1 MKRLYPLAVC
11 LLSFSLLSCGD
22 DNDPVSDIEEP
33 PTIEDNYTAQ
43 RRQLCEAFGVNPE
56 ELDDD
61 AFGAC
66 WNDQFLVLSA
76 LRKTDGRLLVAA
88 FDSVKNKQVIHDY
101 SIAAPKTVTKPY
113 YDEQVEYRLRS
124 ITPQIIRINDG
135 FICVV
140 GTRYFSEQ
148 QHFFD
153 TTYAYFNNGTKTI
166 CRKMEDVAANCSIRP
181 WYENSCLLISDYG
194 KTLCVTTEGEIKID
208 LDAHI
213 LRDHQYPLD
222 YDKYIELSLE
232 AKDGKT
238 GMTITRK
245 HIAADGAITV
255 WSSHVH
261 LSGRITTSARMSCTA
276 TMNEYG
282 GFIIDA
288 TIIEKDGTQ
297 CDCDINLNAETGEVL
312 SSTIIISSVI
322 HP

>member
-1 MKRLYPLAVC
+1 MKRLYPLAIL
-11 LLSFSLLSCGD
+11 LLSFSLSSCGD
-22 DNDPVSDIEEP
+22 DSDPIPESEL
-33 PTIEDNYTAQ
+33 PTIEESYTAE
-43 RRQLCEAFGVNPE
+43 RRQILESLGINPDELDEEVFGVYIH
-56 ELDDD
+56 DH
-61 AFGAC
+61 
-66 WNDQFLVLSA
+66 FLVVSA
-76 LRKTDGRLLVAA
+76 LRKTDEKLIVAA

-113 YDEQVEYRLRS
+113 YDEQVEYRLRYV
-124 ITPQIIRINDG
+124 IPHIIRINDG

-140 GTRYFSEQ
+140 GTRYLSEQ

-194 KTLCVTTEGEIKID
+194 KTLCVTTEGEVKVNVD
-208 LDAHI
+208 EYFAGDYLF
-213 LRDHQYPLD
+213 PLD

-245 HIAADGAITV
+245 HIAADGIATV

-297 CDCDINLNAETGEVL
+297 CDCHITLNAETGEVL
-312 SSTIIISSVI
+312 SSTITILSVI

>member
-1 MKRLYPLAVC
+1 MKRLYPLAIL
-11 LLSFSLLSCGD
+11 LLSFSLSSCGD
-22 DNDPVSDIEEP
+22 DSDPIPESEL
-33 PTIEDNYTAQ
+33 PTIEESYTAE
-43 RRQLCEAFGVNPE
+43 RRQILESLGINPDELDEEVFGVYIH
-56 ELDDD
+56 DH
-61 AFGAC
+61 
-66 WNDQFLVLSA
+66 FLVVSA
-76 LRKTDGRLLVAA
+76 LRKTDEKLIVAV
-88 FDSVKNKQVIHDY
+88 FDSIKNTQVIHDY

-113 YDEQVEYRLRS
+113 YDEQVEYRLRYV
-124 ITPQIIRINDG
+124 IPRIIRINDG

-140 GTRYFSEQ
+140 GTRYISEQ

-181 WYENSCLLISDYG
+181 WYENSCLLEAPNR
-194 KTLCVTTEGEIKID
+194 TLCVTTEGEIKID

-245 HIAADGAITV
+245 HIAADGIATV

-312 SSTIIISSVI
+312 SSSIIISSVI

>member
-1 MKRLYPLAVC
+1 M
-11 LLSFSLLSCGD
+11 
-22 DNDPVSDIEEP
+22 
-33 PTIEDNYTAQ
+33 
-43 RRQLCEAFGVNPE
+43 
-56 ELDDD
+56 
-61 AFGAC
+61 
-66 WNDQFLVLSA
+66 LSA

-113 YDEQVEYRLRS
+113 YDEQVEYRLRYV
-124 ITPQIIRINDG
+124 IPRIIRINDG

-166 CRKMEDVAANCSIRP
+166 CRKMEDVSANCSMAP
-181 WYENSCLLISDYG
+181 WYENSCLLEAPNR
-194 KTLCVTTEGEIKID
+194 TLCVTTEGEIKID

-245 HIAADGAITV
+245 HIAADGIATV

-261 LSGRITTSARMSCTA
+261 LSGSITTSARMSCTA

-312 SSTIIISSVI
+312 SSSIIISSVI

>member
-22 DNDPVSDIEEP
+22 DNDPLSDIKES
-33 PTIEDNYTAQ
+33 PTIEDSYIAQ
-43 RRQLCEAFGVNPE
+43 RRQLCEALGINPE

-140 GTRYFSEQ
+140 GTRYLSEQ

-181 WYENSCLLISDYG
+181 
-194 KTLCVTTEGEIKID
+194 
-208 LDAHI
+208 
-213 LRDHQYPLD
+213 
-222 YDKYIELSLE
+222 
-232 AKDGKT
+232 
-238 GMTITRK
+238 
-245 HIAADGAITV
+245 
-255 WSSHVH
+255 
-261 LSGRITTSARMSCTA
+261 
-276 TMNEYG
+276 
-282 GFIIDA
+282 
-288 TIIEKDGTQ
+288 
-297 CDCDINLNAETGEVL
+297 
-312 SSTIIISSVI
+312 
-322 HP
+322 

>member
-1 MKRLYPLAVC
+1 MKRLYPLAIL
-11 LLSFSLLSCGD
+11 LLSFSLSSCGD
-22 DNDPVSDIEEP
+22 DSDPIPESEL
-33 PTIEDNYTAQ
+33 PTIEESYTAE
-43 RRQLCEAFGVNPE
+43 RRQILESLGINPDELDEEVFGVYIH
-56 ELDDD
+56 DH
-61 AFGAC
+61 
-66 WNDQFLVLSA
+66 FLVVSA

-113 YDEQVEYRLRS
+113 YDEQVEYRLRYV
-124 ITPQIIRINDG
+124 IPRIIRINDG

-140 GTRYFSEQ
+140 GTRYISEQ

-194 KTLCVTTEGEIKID
+194 KTLCVTTEGEVKVNVD
-208 LDAHI
+208 EYFAGDYLF
-213 LRDHQYPLD
+213 PLD

-232 AKDGKT
+232 AKNGKT
-238 GMTITRK
+238 GMTIVRK
-245 HIAADGAITV
+245 HIAADGIATV

-261 LSGRITTSARMSCTA
+261 LSGSITTSARMSCTA

-297 CDCDINLNAETGEVL
+297 CDCHITLNAETGEVL
-312 SSTIIISSVI
+312 SSTITISSVI

>member
-33 PTIEDNYTAQ
+33 PTIEENYTAQ

-113 YDEQVEYRLRS
+113 YDEQVEYRLRYV
-124 ITPQIIRINDG
+124 IPRIIRINDG

-140 GTRYFSEQ
+140 GTRYSSEQ

-232 AKDGKT
+232 AKNGKT
-238 GMTITRK
+238 GMTIVRK
-245 HIAADGAITV
+245 HIAADGIATV

-261 LSGRITTSARMSCTA
+261 LSRSITTSARMSCTA

-297 CDCDINLNAETGEVL
+297 CDCHINLNAETGEVL

>member
-1 MKRLYPLAVC
+1 MKRLYPLAIL
-11 LLSFSLLSCGD
+11 LLSFSLSSCGD
-22 DNDPVSDIEEP
+22 DSDPIPESEL
-33 PTIEDNYTAQ
+33 PTIEESYTAE
-43 RRQLCEAFGVNPE
+43 RRQILESLGINPDELDEEVFGVYIH
-56 ELDDD
+56 DH
-61 AFGAC
+61 
-66 WNDQFLVLSA
+66 FLVVSA
-76 LRKTDGRLLVAA
+76 LRKTDEKLIVAV
-88 FDSVKNKQVIHDY
+88 FDSLKNTQVIHDY

-135 FICVV
+135 FICLI
-140 GTRYFSEQ
+140 GTRYRSEQ
-148 QHFFD
+148 VQDFFD

-181 WYENSCLLISDYG
+181 WYENSCLLEAPNR
-194 KTLCVTTEGEIKID
+194 TLCVTTEGEIKID

>member
-1 MKRLYPLAVC
+1 MKRFYPLAVC
-11 LLSFSLLSCGD
+11 LLSFSLFSCGD
-22 DNDPVSDIEEP
+22 DNDPLSDIEEP
-33 PTIEDNYTAQ
+33 PTIEESYTAE
-43 RRQLCEAFGVNPE
+43 RRQILESLGINPDELDEEFFGVYIH
-56 ELDDD
+56 DH
-61 AFGAC
+61 
-66 WNDQFLVLSA
+66 FLVVSA
-76 LRKTDGRLLVAA
+76 LRKTDEKLIVAV
-88 FDSVKNKQVIHDY
+88 FDSIKNTQVIHDY

-135 FICVV
+135 FICLI
-140 GTRYFSEQ
+140 GTRYRSEQ

-181 WYENSCLLISDYG
+181 WYENSCLLEAPNR
-194 KTLCVTTEGEIKID
+194 TLCVTTEGEIKID

-238 GMTITRK
+238 GMTIVRK
-245 HIAADGAITV
+245 HISADGIATV

-297 CDCDINLNAETGEVL
+297 CDCHITLNAETGEVL

>member
-1 MKRLYPLAVC
+1 MKRLYPLAIL
-11 LLSFSLLSCGD
+11 LLSFSLSSCGD
-22 DNDPVSDIEEP
+22 DSDPIPESEL
-33 PTIEDNYTAQ
+33 PTIEESYTAE
-43 RRQLCEAFGVNPE
+43 RRQILESLGINPDELDEEVFGVYIH
-56 ELDDD
+56 DH
-61 AFGAC
+61 
-66 WNDQFLVLSA
+66 FLVVSA
-76 LRKTDGRLLVAA
+76 LRKTDEKLIVAV
-88 FDSVKNKQVIHDY
+88 FDSIKNTQVIHDY

-166 CRKMEDVAANCSIRP
+166 CRKMEDLSANCPMAP
-181 WYENSCLLISDYG
+181 WYKNSCLLEAPNH
-194 KTLCVTTEGEIKID
+194 TLCVTTEGEIKID
-208 LDAHI
+208 LDANI

-232 AKDGKT
+232 AKNGKT
-238 GMTITRK
+238 GMTIVRK
-245 HIAADGAITV
+245 HIAADGIATV

-261 LSGRITTSARMSCTA
+261 LSGSITTSARMSCTA

-288 TIIEKDGTQ
+288 TILEKDGTQ
-297 CDCDINLNAETGEVL
+297 CDCHINLNAETGEVL

>member
-1 MKRLYPLAVC
+1 MKRLYPLAIL
-11 LLSFSLLSCGD
+11 LLSFSLSSCGD
-22 DNDPVSDIEEP
+22 DSDPIPESEL
-33 PTIEDNYTAQ
+33 PTIEESYTAE
-43 RRQLCEAFGVNPE
+43 RRQILESLGINPDELDEEVFGVYIH
-56 ELDDD
+56 DH
-61 AFGAC
+61 
-66 WNDQFLVLSA
+66 FLVVSA
-76 LRKTDGRLLVAA
+76 LRKTDEKLIVAV
-88 FDSVKNKQVIHDY
+88 FDSIKNTQVIHDY
-101 SIAAPKTVTKPY
+101 SIADPKTVTKPY
-113 YDEQVEYRLRS
+113 YDEQVEYRLRYV
-124 ITPQIIRINDG
+124 IPRIIRINDG

-140 GTRYFSEQ
+140 GTRYCSEQ

-181 WYENSCLLISDYG
+181 WYENSCLLEAPNR
-194 KTLCVTTEGEIKID
+194 TLCVTTEGEIKID

-232 AKDGKT
+232 AKNGKT
-238 GMTITRK
+238 GMTIVRK
-245 HIAADGAITV
+245 HIAADGIATV

-261 LSGRITTSARMSCTA
+261 LSGSITTSARMSCTA

-297 CDCDINLNAETGEVL
+297 VSCHITLNAETGK
-312 SSTIIISSVI
+312 ISSSRVTVTSVSI
-322 HP
+322 S

>member
-1 MKRLYPLAVC
+1 MKRLYPLAIL
-11 LLSFSLLSCGD
+11 LLSFSLSSCGD
-22 DNDPVSDIEEP
+22 DSDPIPESEL
-33 PTIEDNYTAQ
+33 PTIEESYTAE
-43 RRQLCEAFGVNPE
+43 RRQILESLGINPDELDEEVFGVYIH
-56 ELDDD
+56 DH
-61 AFGAC
+61 
-66 WNDQFLVLSA
+66 FLVVSA
-76 LRKTDGRLLVAA
+76 LRKTDEKLIVAV
-88 FDSVKNKQVIHDY
+88 FDSIKNTQVIHDY

-113 YDEQVEYRLRS
+113 YDEQVEYRLRYV
-124 ITPQIIRINDG
+124 IPRIIRINDG

-166 CRKMEDVAANCSIRP
+166 CRKMEDLSANCPMAP
-181 WYENSCLLISDYG
+181 WYENSCLLEAPNR
-194 KTLCVTTEGEIKID
+194 TLCVTTEGEIKID

-245 HIAADGAITV
+245 HIAADGIATV

-261 LSGRITTSARMSCTA
+261 LSGSITTSARMSCTA

-297 CDCDINLNAETGEVL
+297 VSCHITLNAETGK
-312 SSTIIISSVI
+312 ISSSRVTVTSI
-322 HP
+322 SIS

>member
-22 DNDPVSDIEEP
+22 DNDPLSDIEES
-33 PTIEDNYTAQ
+33 PTIEDSYIAQ
-43 RRQLCEAFGVNPE
+43 RRQLCEALGINPE

-113 YDEQVEYRLRS
+113 YDEQVEYRLRYV
-124 ITPQIIRINDG
+124 IPRIIRINDG

-140 GTRYFSEQ
+140 GTRYISEQ

-153 TTYAYFNNGTKTI
+153 ATYAYFNNGTKTI

-194 KTLCVTTEGEIKID
+194 KTLCVTTEGEVKVNVD
-208 LDAHI
+208 EYLAGDY
-213 LRDHQYPLD
+213 LFPLD

-232 AKDGKT
+232 AKNGKT
-238 GMTITRK
+238 GMTIVRK
-245 HIAADGAITV
+245 HIAADGIATV

-261 LSGRITTSARMSCTA
+261 LSRSITTSARMSCTA

-297 CDCDINLNAETGEVL
+297 CDCHITLNAETGEVL
-312 SSTIIISSVI
+312 SSTITISSVI

>member
-1 MKRLYPLAVC
+1 M
-11 LLSFSLLSCGD
+11 
-22 DNDPVSDIEEP
+22 
-33 PTIEDNYTAQ
+33 
-43 RRQLCEAFGVNPE
+43 
-56 ELDDD
+56 
-61 AFGAC
+61 
-66 WNDQFLVLSA
+66 
-76 LRKTDGRLLVAA
+76 
-88 FDSVKNKQVIHDY
+88 
-101 SIAAPKTVTKPY
+101 
-113 YDEQVEYRLRS
+113 EYRLRYV
-124 ITPQIIRINDG
+124 IPRIIRINDG

-140 GTRYFSEQ
+140 GTRYISEQ

-194 KTLCVTTEGEIKID
+194 KTLCVTTEGEVKVNVD
-208 LDAHI
+208 EYLAGDY
-213 LRDHQYPLD
+213 LFPLD

-232 AKDGKT
+232 AKNGKT

-297 CDCDINLNAETGEVL
+297 CDCHITLNAETGEVL
-312 SSTIIISSVI
+312 SSTITISSVI